1 MNLDPADLQ
10 PTDKAIENAKAL
22 LSSVKCGPK
31 ENLYEQMVSLL
42 KHLLKFKSECG
53 PSNMDHFTNLVQF
66 SHIEQKDRV
75 KEFKEKADEVFFA
88 EIFQTIYNE
97 EPDLIHLN
105 HILNNAETGF
115 STDESILLSMH
126 FQKLL
131 NKYPSEHIRFW
142 GKIFGFK
149 RSYYIA
155 EAQDFQAWPVGD
167 ENSDVLQT
175 SKTKSR
181 NELIDMLDFDEN
193 GFPIE
198 GPPKP
203 LWKPPPTVPVEAPGQ
218 GANKHAYFVLSE
230 FGSDW
235 ELLPAVEPEQIKC
248 ARKIRLFFT
257 GDLDATIISYPPFPG
272 KERHLLRAQ
281 IARITAATL
290 ISPMNFYRFD
300 EEEEESD
307 DEEVHHEHFMENE
320 EYEPLTVAEL
330 ADPSVTNWVHHA
342 PYLLPQGRT
351 KWLVQDVTVPAT
363 VRAGHL
369 REWARWHT

>member
-1 MNLDPADLQ
+1 MITSQAASNMNLDPADLQ

-97 EPDLIHLN
+97 VMTIKQQMSNKIYQVISERHSHTPFKSKEPDLIHLN

-235 ELLPAVEPEQIKC
+235 ELLPAVEPEQVVK
-248 ARKIRLFFT
+248 T
-257 GDLDATIISYPPFPG
+257 
-272 KERHLLRAQ
+272 
-281 IARITAATL
+281 
-290 ISPMNFYRFD
+290 
-300 EEEEESD
+300 
-307 DEEVHHEHFMENE
+307 
-320 EYEPLTVAEL
+320 
-330 ADPSVTNWVHHA
+330 
-342 PYLLPQGRT
+342 
-351 KWLVQDVTVPAT
+351 
-363 VRAGHL
+363 
-369 REWARWHT
+369 